1 MSDKSSIPIIRALKI
16 KDLQSIAEIDTK
28 VLGLKRLGYWE
39 MKLALVEKR
48 SSMSSLVAE
57 WDGKVIGFII
67 GDAGGWEYGV
77 PDTVG
82 WIDTIGVHPDFQKK
96 GIAKMLLTEM
106 INNLKKLGVTTINT
120 FVSWR
125 DWELLKFF
133 DATGFQKGSLL
144 NLEIKV

>member
-1 MSDKSSIPIIRALKI
+1 MIDKSAMPIIRAMTI

-28 VLGLKRLGYWE
+28 VLGLKRPGYWE
-39 MKLALVEKR
+39 VKLALVEKR

-57 WDGKVIGFII
+57 LDGKVVGFII
-67 GDAGGWEYGV
+67 GDASGWEYGI

-82 WIDTIGVHPDFQKK
+82 WIDTIGVHPDYQRR
-96 GIAKMLLTEM
+96 GIAKMLMTEM
-106 INNLKKLGVTTINT
+106 INNLKKVGVTTINT

-133 DATGFQKGSLL
+133 DANGFQRGSMM
-144 NLEIKV
+144 NLELKV